1 MRCLLDRAPTPP
13 RSTPAGAIQLHPDLA
28 LRPERFGA
36 LLYHYGTR
44 RLTFLKSPELTAI
57 VRDIGEHPS
66 VDAALDAHAIAPD
79 RRPALLRAL
88 ATLES
93 SEVIGV
99 S

>member
-1 MRCLLDRAPTPP
+1 V
-13 RSTPAGAIQLHPDLA
+13 STSSAAATTFDPSRRYELHPDLA

-66 VDAALDAHAIAPD
+66 VDAALNAHDIAPS
-79 RRPALLRAL
+79 RRPALVRAL

-93 SEVIGV
+93 SEVICVG
-99 S
+99 

>member
-1 MRCLLDRAPTPP
+1 
-13 RSTPAGAIQLHPDLA
+13 
-28 LRPERFGA
+28 
-36 LLYHYGTR
+36 
-44 RLTFLKSPELTAI
+44 LTFLKSSQLTAI

-66 VDAALDAHAIAPD
+66 VDAALDAHEIEPR

-93 SEVIGV
+93 SEVISV

>member
-1 MRCLLDRAPTPP
+1 M
-13 RSTPAGAIQLHPDLA
+13 STSSADAATFDPSRRYQLHPDLA

-44 RLTFLKSPELTAI
+44 RLTFLKSPQLTGI

-66 VDAALDAHAIAPD
+66 VNAVLDAHGIEPR
-79 RRPALLRAL
+79 RRPAVLRAL

-93 SEVIGV
+93 SEVI
-99 S
+99 SAS

>member
-1 MRCLLDRAPTPP
+1 M
-13 RSTPAGAIQLHPDLA
+13 STSSAVDTAFDPSRRYQLHPDLA

-57 VRDIGEHPS
+57 VRDIGEYPS
-66 VDAALDAHAIAPD
+66 ADDALDAHDIGPD
-79 RRPALLRAL
+79 RRPMLLRAL

-93 SEVIGV
+93 SEVICVG
-99 S
+99 

>member
-1 MRCLLDRAPTPP
+1 VSISRAG
-13 RSTPAGAIQLHPDLA
+13 PATFDPSRRYQLHPDLA
-28 LRPERFGA
+28 LRSERFGA

-44 RLTFLKSPELTAI
+44 RLTFLKSPLLTAI
-57 VRDIGEHPS
+57 VRDIGQHPS
-66 VDAALDAHAIAPD
+66 VDAALDAHDVGPE

-99 S
+99 G

>member
-1 MRCLLDRAPTPP
+1 V
-13 RSTPAGAIQLHPDLA
+13 STSSADAATFDPGRRYQLHPDLA

-44 RLTFLKSPELTAI
+44 RLTFLKSPQLTAV

-66 VDAALDAHAIAPD
+66 VDAALDAHDIGPE

-93 SEVIGV
+93 SEVISV
-99 S
+99 V

>member
-1 MRCLLDRAPTPP
+1 V
-13 RSTPAGAIQLHPDLA
+13 STSSAATTTFDASRRYRLHPDLA

-57 VRDIGEHPS
+57 VRDIGKYPS
-66 VDAALDAHAIAPD
+66 ANAALDAHDIGPD

-88 ATLES
+88 ATLKS
-93 SEVIGV
+93 SEVISVG
-99 S
+99 

>member
-1 MRCLLDRAPTPP
+1 VSTSSAAAATPFDP
-13 RSTPAGAIQLHPDLA
+13 GRRYELHPDLA

-66 VDAALDAHAIAPD
+66 VDAALDAHDIGPD

-93 SEVIGV
+93 SEVICVG
-99 S
+99 

>member
-1 MRCLLDRAPTPP
+1 VST
-13 RSTPAGAIQLHPDLA
+13 RSADAATFDPSRRYQLHPDLA

-44 RLTFLKSPELTAI
+44 RLTFLKSAQLTAI

-66 VDAALDAHAIAPD
+66 VDAALDAHEIEPE

-93 SEVIGV
+93 SEVISV
-99 S
+99 N

>member
-1 MRCLLDRAPTPP
+1 MST
-13 RSTPAGAIQLHPDLA
+13 RSVDAATFDPSRRYRLHPDLA

-57 VRDIGEHPS
+57 VRDIGAHPS
-66 VDAALDAHAIAPD
+66 VDAALEAHEIAPE

-88 ATLES
+88 ATLQS

>member
-1 MRCLLDRAPTPP
+1 MSI
-13 RSTPAGAIQLHPDLA
+13 RSADAATFDPSRRYGLHPDLA
-28 LRPERFGA
+28 LRSERFGA

-44 RLTFLKSPELTAI
+44 RLTFLKSPQLAAI

-66 VDAALDAHAIAPD
+66 VDAALDAHQIAPQ
-79 RRPALLRAL
+79 RRPAVLRAL

-93 SEVIGV
+93 SEVISV